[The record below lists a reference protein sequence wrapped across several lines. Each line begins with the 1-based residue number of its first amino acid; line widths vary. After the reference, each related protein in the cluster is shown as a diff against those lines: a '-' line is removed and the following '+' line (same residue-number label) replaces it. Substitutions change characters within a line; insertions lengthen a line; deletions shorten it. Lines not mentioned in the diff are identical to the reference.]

1 MGSGT
6 ADPLQATDA
15 APSFFTGLHG
25 FLEESP
31 METIPSSGPA
41 KSHRE
46 LFGHTRLVKVLRNG
60 HPRVGGMALD
70 NFLRYATF
78 T

>member
-25 FLEESP
+25 FLAEGQ
-31 METIPSSGPA
+31 METTPSSGQA
-41 KSHRE
+41 KSHWE
-46 LFGHTRLVKVLRNG
+46 LFGHTRLVKVLRHG
-60 HPRVGGMALD
+60 HLWVGGMALD
-70 NFLRYATF
+70 IFLRYATF